1 MSFHRPF
8 LEAESC
14 VRRLGLDMVLKM
26 LATSLTQMLSQLK
39 ELCTFST
46 SQVQKPWLRIRLE
59 PRVSAVQGA
68 QRAGTAGPDVIMLRG
83 LKFLLA
89 GKRHDS
95 LTPVVTQNNNVDS
108 STLKVTSYFQKG
120 FVGGCCGA
128 MFGCHGCVAHW
139 NAMAISSGYRRRS
152 CRRSRSCS
160 SHSCSCV

>member
-59 PRVSAVQGA
+59 PRVRFCGPGRSTGWHG
-68 QRAGTAGPDVIMLRG
+68 RAWCDYAPGP
-83 LKFLLA
+83 KFLLA

-95 LTPVVTQNNNVDS
+95 LTPVVTQKNNDDS
-108 STLKVTSYFQKG
+108 RWKSLLISKKG
-120 FVGGCCGA
+120 LWGGLLWCHVKRCCGRFS
-128 MFGCHGCVAHW
+128 MEFTSFLKTELVFKESLTFLEHV
-139 NAMAISSGYRRRS
+139 IVFS
-152 CRRSRSCS
+152 
-160 SHSCSCV
+160 